1 MMLWDTILVTIIV
14 GAATGLFILFNRDD
28 DGDGHA

>member
-1 MMLWDTILVTIIV
+1 MMWETIPVMVIV